1 VLVGTET
8 LVDPLEGKAEAI
20 GSMSARYWR
29 RWLSNDRLCDNV
41 GRSFHSRSRSRSLTR
56 GLLLFLLLLLL
67 LLGARG
73 CSLRLAPENALQD
86 IPFSLTSIFVWEVE
100 GLY

>member
-41 GRSFHSRSRSRSLTR
+41 GRSFHSRSRSRSLAR
-56 GLLLFLLLLLL
+56 GLLLFLL